1 MCALFENYRDA
12 AGGARDG
19 WCMLRWVAGGI
30 AAMSGSLVCT
40 PLHLFTLNEKEKYRV
55 ILFKSNF
62 FPFHLSSDIYL
73 PDQACARAEI
83 WEPFYFFIFKI
94 QIIDNVD
101 FI

>member
-1 MCALFENYRDA
+1 
-12 AGGARDG
+12 
-19 WCMLRWVAGGI
+19 MLRWVAGGI

-83 WEPFYFFIFKI
+83 WEPFYFFIF
-94 QIIDNVD
+94 NLPD
-101 FI
+101 FQAIHHDKALQDLVSFYILQTPSQE